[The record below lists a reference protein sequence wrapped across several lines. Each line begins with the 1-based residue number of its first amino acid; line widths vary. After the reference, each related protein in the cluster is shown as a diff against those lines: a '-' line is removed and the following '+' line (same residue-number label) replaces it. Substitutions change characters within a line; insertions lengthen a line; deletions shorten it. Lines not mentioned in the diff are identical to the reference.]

1 MSTKIGGMV
10 IKKGLVGGGK
20 GSTRSDA
27 FTRGGTWA
35 EGGWYEE
42 DDGGREGGGGGVE
55 KGKEEGSSQ
64 RYGLWDFNLIK
75 QFVTEYGTR
84 Q

>member
-10 IKKGLVGGGK
+10 IKKGLVGGEVKAARGQTRLLAAAHGPK
-20 GSTRSDA
+20 G
-27 FTRGGTWA
+27 
-35 EGGWYEE
+35 
-42 DDGGREGGGGGVE
+42 DDTKRMLKGEGGVE
-55 KGKEEGSSQ
+55 KGERGGVGSSQ